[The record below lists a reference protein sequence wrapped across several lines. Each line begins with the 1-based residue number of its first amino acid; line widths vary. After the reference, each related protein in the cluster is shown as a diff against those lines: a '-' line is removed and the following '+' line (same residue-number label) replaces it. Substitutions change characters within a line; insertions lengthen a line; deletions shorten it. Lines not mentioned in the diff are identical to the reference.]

1 MGFDNESIINI
12 QSLPGEYFCPV
23 GRQRVY
29 PNEAVQTQCT
39 HPYCK
44 PCLTYVL
51 STTRAC
57 PYDGYL
63 VTDTDSK
70 AVQEENPVLA
80 DAIGRVTV
88 HCLHH
93 KSGCTWQ
100 GPLSESIAHGNGYQ
114 YGSSPV

>member
-1 MGFDNESIINI
+1 FWSPL
-12 QSLPGEYFCPV
+12 SYSTSAAPPTTASVSHKLVFCPV
-23 GRQRVY
+23 CRQLVY

-70 AVQEENPVLA
+70 ALQEANPVLA

-88 HCLHH
+88 HCLYH

-100 GPLSESIAHGNGYQ
+100 GPLSE
-114 YGSSPV
+114 

>member
-1 MGFDNESIINI
+1 SSQVKIHLVCFLGEVMGFDNESIINI

-29 PNEAVQTQCT
+29 PNEAVQTQ
-39 HPYCK
+39 Y
-44 PCLTYVL
+44 
-51 STTRAC
+51 
-57 PYDGYL
+57 
-63 VTDTDSK
+63 SK
-70 AVQEENPVLA
+70 AVQEANPVLA

-100 GPLSESIAHGNGYQ
+100 GPLSESIAH
-114 YGSSPV
+114 

>member
-1 MGFDNESIINI
+1 AF
-12 QSLPGEYFCPV
+12 
-23 GRQRVY
+23 
-29 PNEAVQTQCT
+29 
-39 HPYCK
+39 
-44 PCLTYVL
+44 
-51 STTRAC
+51 

-70 AVQEENPVLA
+70 AVQEANPVLA

-100 GPLSESIAHGNGYQ
+100 GPLSESIAH
-114 YGSSPV
+114 